1 MTYSDGTGGYEA
13 GSDTSQERAEK
24 EASDGTL
31 SKRLSQVLGRIS
43 MSGTHG
49 ATWFE
54 VAQSLDLH
62 HGSASSA
69 LTNLHR
75 QGLIARTKRTR
86 GRSKVYVTPSNALN
100 DTLEPY
106 IPRANK
112 GQAEIVMLRDRID
125 RGFMALMAGN
135 TGEAMKILSEES

>member
-1 MTYSDGTGGYEA
+1 MTYNGTGGHEA
-13 GSDTSQERAEK
+13 GSDTSQERAEQ
-24 EASDGTL
+24 EAADGTL
-31 SKRLSQVLGRIS
+31 SKRLTDVLTRIEH
-43 MSGTHG
+43 GGVHG

-69 LTNLHR
+69 LTILHR
-75 QGLIARTKRTR
+75 QGRIARTKRRR
-86 GRSKVYVTPSNALN
+86 GRSKVYVTPHNALN

-106 IPRANK
+106 VPRAKNA
-112 GQAEIVMLRDRID
+112 QDEITVLRDRID
-125 RGFMALMAGN
+125 RGFMALMSGN